1 MNLKQLKYNWDKF
14 GQLDP
19 FWAILT
25 DNNKKG
31 NKWKS
36 DEFFQT
42 GQREI
47 EGLLNFIKD
56 SGIDLSH
63 KKALDFGCG
72 AGRLT
77 QALAPYF
84 DEVYGVDISPSML
97 ELAHKY
103 NSYGQKCQYYLND
116 QDNLKLFQDNQ
127 FDFIYSNI
135 TLQHIKPIYSHKYIQ
150 EFLRILSP
158 QGLLIFQLPSE
169 PKLSHDKTQS
179 NKKSEQFSLISLGI
193 KMVKSII
200 PWRLLN
206 LYRKIRY
213 GQDWSKRISMEM
225 YGTKKEEVIQLIQ
238 EFENTEIVNIK
249 SNNSAG
255 EQWIS
260 FQYWVKKS

>member
-1 MNLKQLKYNWDKF
+1 MDLKQLKYNWDKF

-36 DEFFQT
+36 DEFFET
-42 GQREI
+42 GKREI
-47 EGLLNFIKD
+47 EGLLNSIKD
-56 SGIDLSH
+56 SDIDLSN

-84 DEVYGVDISPSML
+84 DQVYGVDISTSML
-97 ELAHKY
+97 ELANKY
-103 NSYGQKCQYYLND
+103 NSYQHKCQYYLNET
-116 QDNLKLFQDNQ
+116 DNLKLFEDNH

-135 TLQHIKPIYSHKYIQ
+135 TLQHMKPMYSQKYIQ
-150 EFLRILSP
+150 EFVRILSP
-158 QGLLIFQLPSE
+158 GGILVFQLPSE
-169 PKLSHDKTQS
+169 RKLATNQTQT
-179 NKKSEQFSLISLGI
+179 KEKSGI
-193 KMVKSII
+193 VPSAIKVVKSMI
-200 PWRLLN
+200 PWSLLN

-225 YGTKKEEVIQLIQ
+225 YGTKKEEVIKLIQ
-238 EFENTEIVNIK
+238 ELENTEIVNVK
-249 SNNSAG
+249 PNNSAG
-255 EQWIS
+255 NQWIS
-260 FQYWVKKS
+260 FQYWVKKL